1 MRTTAKL
8 LLVGLLVPALAA
20 QASPVR
26 ASTNEVH
33 LVPEDKAPW
42 TPGRMFGF
50 LRPGHNYG
58 DRTITVETTPSDA
71 VLDLYYVRAGFQK
84 RYEQADAPATVVLP
98 SRSEATKRDTVTIR
112 ASAEGWKAKEVTLRV
127 QGSEDRLL
135 IELEPLTNT
144 LHAVA
149 HTYFGGRGSLSFL
162 TKEAP
167 QIRLQKSKDSLQVVL
182 HETARGEALEASFA
196 QVRSPLV
203 ARLAAQQLG
212 DDLLVRIALPPG
224 TSGEAIELRSRQSHD
239 AISDQYLFSVDLLP
253 TDGEGGAVAE
263 AQAALAQLRR
273 QDVSGCALAFDDAL
287 RAGLEPAA
295 LARALAPRGAF
306 TDPYLQA
313 AMRRL
318 GEVGEGGRIRML
330 DGSEYA
336 PGNPL
341 ELSAAMSQASQARG
355 YLALLRRFV
364 GLLEPD
370 TERRVALRSLVA
382 PQLGAAAFDEAIDAA
397 HVAEASCARA
407 SG

>member
-1 MRTTAKL
+1 MKTTTRLLRVAL
-8 LLVGLLVPALAA
+8 LLSVLALPASHGL
-20 QASPVR
+20 

-42 TPGRMFGF
+42 SPGRMFGF

-58 DRTITVETTPSDA
+58 DRRIAVETTPSDA

-84 RYEQADAPATVVLP
+84 RYEQVGAPATVVLP

-127 QGSEDRLL
+127 RGSEERLL
-135 IELEPLTNT
+135 IELEPLSNT

-167 QIRLQKSKDSLQVVL
+167 QVRLQKGKDSLQVAL
-182 HETARGEALEASFA
+182 HETARGEGLEASFA

-203 ARLAAQQLG
+203 AGLAAQQLG
-212 DDLLVRIALPPG
+212 DDLLVRVALPQG
-224 TSGEAIELRSRQSHD
+224 TSGEALELRSRQSHD
-239 AISDQYLFSVDLLP
+239 AISDGYLFSLEMVP
-253 TDGEGGAVAE
+253 AGGDGAPVAE

-273 QDVSGCALAFDDAL
+273 QDVSGCALVFDDTL
-287 RAGLEPAA
+287 RASLEPAD

-313 AMRRL
+313 AMKRL

-336 PGNPL
+336 PGNPI

-355 YLALLRRFV
+355 FLAALRRFV
-364 GLLEPD
+364 SLLEP
-370 TERRVALRSLVA
+370 ESQRRVALRSLVA
-382 PQLGAAAFDEAIDAA
+382 PQLGAVAFDEFMDAA
-397 HVAEASCARA
+397 QAAESSCARG